1 MSKCRMGKNFIFA
14 FALSI
19 AGAAAASAQTAT
31 PAPEDNARFG
41 FGFGFNTYMASDSRF
56 SGTGTMFLLSFRLT
70 DDFVIS
76 LMREEFR
83 LNGSGTT
90 AAGKKKDVD
99 VDCSITGIRLIRR
112 VTKVLNVGLD
122 LGSVNYSNGLNG
134 NSIMGGFIASFTAL
148 ESRDKLF
155 NTKLDIDLG
164 YRFINARNADVFD
177 NPSNIVKDLSSV
189 ILGLNFKLFF

>member
-1 MSKCRMGKNFIFA
+1 MGKTFIFA
-14 FALSI
+14 FALSL
-19 AGAAAASAQTAT
+19 AGAAVASAQTAS
-31 PAPEDNARFG
+31 PPPEDNTRFG
-41 FGFGFNTYMASDSRF
+41 FGFGFNAYMASDSRF
-56 SGTGTMFLLSFRLT
+56 SGTGNMFLLSFRLT

-90 AAGKKKDVD
+90 AAGAKKDVD

-112 VTKVLNVGLD
+112 VTKFLNVGLD

-148 ESRDKLF
+148 ESRDKLV

-164 YRFINARNADVFD
+164 YRFINTENADVFE

-189 ILGLNFKLFF
+189 ILGLNFKMFF

>member
-1 MSKCRMGKNFIFA
+1 MTQFKMARGLLFA
-14 FALSI
+14 IVIGLAVS
-19 AGAAAASAQTAT
+19 GAYAQTA
-31 PAPEDNARFG
+31 PPPQEDNTRFG
-41 FGFGFNTYMASDSRF
+41 FGFGFNAYMTSDSRF
-56 SGTGTMFLLSFRLT
+56 SGTGNMFLLCFRLT
-70 DDFVIS
+70 DDFYIS

-90 AAGKKKDVD
+90 STGARKDVD
-99 VDCSITGIRLIRR
+99 VDCSITGMRLVRR
-112 VTKVLNVGLD
+112 VTRVLNVGID
-122 LGSVNYSNGLNG
+122 LGSVNYSNALNG

-164 YRFINARNADVFD
+164 YRFINTQNADVFG
-177 NPSNIVKDLSSV
+177 NASNIVKDLSSV